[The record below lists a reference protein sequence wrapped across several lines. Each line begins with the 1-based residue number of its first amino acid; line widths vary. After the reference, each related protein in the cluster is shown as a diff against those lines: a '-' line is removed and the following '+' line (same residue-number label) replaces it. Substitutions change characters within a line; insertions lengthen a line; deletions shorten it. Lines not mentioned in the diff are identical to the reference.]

1 MTAEWLDTEYFG
13 NTLRLWIL
21 AGAITAGAVIGLRL
35 LKAFFV
41 HRLGKVAERSNVHWD
56 NVIVELIRGIRLASI
71 LAVGVYLGSRVI
83 VLPAQAGEL
92 IRIGLTIVL
101 AIQAVNWGKVFINLW
116 LERQF
121 ARPDNVQGQG
131 VGYGAV
137 RFVALV
143 ILWAVI
149 GLLALD
155 NMGIEV
161 TALIAGLGVGGI
173 AVALA
178 VQNILGDIF
187 CSLSIVLDR
196 PFEVGD
202 FVVVGDMAGTVE
214 NVGVKTTRIRSLGG
228 EQLVFSNSDLVN
240 SRLRNYKRM
249 YERRIVFEF
258 GVTYQTPAEKVEKIP
273 GIVREIIEGLEDVRL
288 DRAHFKSYGDFALIF
303 EVVFYVKR
311 PEYNAYMDNQQAI
324 NLGLMRAFEK
334 EGIEFAYPTQMLYVQ
349 RIGGAEERASEG
361 SDGRSSRDGRA
372 PEDERAGSAAGSGS
386 SDRR

>member
-1 MTAEWLDTEYFG
+1 MTTEWLDTEYFG

-21 AGAITAGAVIGLRL
+21 AGAITAGSVIGLRL

-56 NVIVELIRGIRLASI
+56 NIIVELIRGIRLASI

-121 ARPDNVQGQG
+121 ARPDNLQGQG

-334 EGIEFAYPTQMLYVQ
+334 EGIEFAYPTQTLYVQ
-349 RIGGAEERASEG
+349 RIGGAEERASEA
-361 SDGRSSRDGRA
+361 SDSRSSRDGRV
-372 PEDERAGSAAGSGS
+372 PEGERAGSTAGSGS
-386 SDRR
+386 SDCR